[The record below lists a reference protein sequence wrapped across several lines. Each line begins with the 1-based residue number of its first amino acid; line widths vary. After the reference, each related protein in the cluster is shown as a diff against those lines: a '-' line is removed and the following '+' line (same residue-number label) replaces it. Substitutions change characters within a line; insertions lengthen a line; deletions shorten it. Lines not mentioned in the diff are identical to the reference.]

1 MALTVHFNYAGNW
14 TALFCTGDKAP
25 IPEELR
31 GSTFVFKNSRG
42 YDGQS
47 YRYVAHDPFFEKG
60 YASFVDD
67 ARLRYRRILVP
78 GLAYALAF
86 GSDNRIDATFIA
98 VELATIFAG
107 VFWSAAY
114 LARDGMHPAWGL
126 LFLLVPATLA
136 SIDRMVTDGPLAA
149 LFAGFLFFSATD
161 RRAPAWCVACL
172 AVLTRETGLILV
184 AALVLHELWRKRY
197 LSAGIAAAAAA
208 PAFAWYLF
216 VAVHTPPEMNASA
229 LVNHPVIGL
238 VQRLFR
244 VRHYASL
251 PVLFQTLD
259 VLAIL
264 GVIGSIAVAVHFIR
278 GDGRLAPP
286 DGNSR
291 VRAADFSDVALRDAA
306 SRCSAHEMGFGSTLV
321 GGAERGDLFRKSAA
335 ERDQGFARLVELVAA
350 SRVEG
355 GIPFS
360 CRSSRYFN
368 WGARSLKI

>member
-216 VAVHTPPEMNASA
+216 VAVHTPPAMNASA

-278 GDGRLAPP
+278 GDRRGAAPIAAALFIVLALLLGDSLHLTETLGYARPISPMLLYVMLRAVAVPMRWGLAPP
-286 DGNSR
+286 LL
-291 VRAADFSDVALRDAA
+291 VALN
-306 SRCSAHEMGFGSTLV
+306 
-321 GGAERGDLFRKSAA
+321 
-335 ERDQGFARLVELVAA
+335 VAIFFVSPLLSVIRA
-350 SRVEG
+350 LLG
-355 GIPFS
+355 L
-360 CRSSRYFN
+360 SS
-368 WGARSLKI
+368 